1 MVRSKLIERT
11 IPPKPTRRRTVID
24 PLSKSGGCIYPAL
37 LLLYLSFPNNA
48 EYSTGGDVSQVEGLG
63 LGPLQITGRYSDFAG
78 RAILVQ
84 AIAVPH
90 TRSHLFMLKVVR
102 RMQHI
107 HTEVI
112 KIDPLHPE
120 RAKIERAAALIRRGE
135 VVAFPTETVY
145 DLGADALQ
153 TRAVEGI
160 FAAKGRPFS
169 DPLIVHIAG
178 EDALKDLTS
187 AIPDQVKQLTRE
199 FWPGPLTLILPRSP
213 LVSKLVTA
221 GLETVAVR
229 MPSHPVALAL
239 IRAAGS
245 PIAAPSSNRFMPI
258 SPTTAQPALADLDGR
273 VPLILDAGPCEVGVE
288 STVLDLCSRVPTILR
303 PGGISLEA
311 LRTILPE
318 VQPPRR
324 DPIYRV
330 RSLAEYATHGRTSL
344 VSPAQGAL
352 PETEAQ
358 RSPGQLLTHYAPA
371 VPLLLFDGSVE
382 AMCAAMLTELQR
394 RLERG
399 ERVGV
404 LIADE
409 DVAAFRESGAVVQS
423 LGDAAAPE

>member
-11 IPPKPTRRRTVID
+11 IPPKPTIRRTVID

-78 RAILVQ
+78 SAILVQ

-135 VVAFPTETVY
+135 VVVFPTETVY
-145 DLGADALQ
+145 GLGADALQ

-187 AIPDQVKQLTRE
+187 AIPAQVKQLTRA
-199 FWPGPLTLILPRSP
+199 FWPGPLTLILPRSR
-213 LVSKLVTA
+213 LVPKLVTA

-229 MPSHPVALAL
+229 MPGHPVALAL

-245 PIAAPSSNRFMPI
+245 PIAAPSANRFMHV
-258 SPTTAQPALADLDGR
+258 SPTTAQHALADLDGR
-273 VPLILDAGPCEVGVE
+273 VPLILDGGPCAVGVE
-288 STVLDLCSRVPTILR
+288 STVLDLCATVPTILR

-311 LRTILPE
+311 LRTVLPD
-318 VQPPRR
+318 VQPPMQRHVKHA
-324 DPIYRV
+324 D
-330 RSLAEYATHGRTSL
+330 E
-344 VSPAQGAL
+344 
-352 PETEAQ
+352 EEAQ
-358 RSPGQLLTHYAPA
+358 KAPGQLLTHYAPA
-371 VPLLLFDGSVE
+371 IPLLLFDGSLE
-382 AMCAAMLTELQR
+382 AMRCAMLDELRSRQM
-394 RLERG
+394 LG
-399 ERVGV
+399 EHIGV

-409 DVAAFRESGAVVQS
+409 DAVVFQDSGAVIQT
-423 LGDAAAPE
+423 LGS